1 MLNFTQEEKKAIVF
15 LAVIALLGIGVD
27 FSVKQFSE
35 VRSIACFAQDLGK
48 VDLNSADKR
57 ILMGISGI
65 GERTAQRIIDYRDG
79 HSGFS
84 DPDELKGI
92 KGISESRF
100 TKIREYLIVK

>member
-1 MLNFTQEEKKAIVF
+1 MLNLTREERKAVVF
-15 LAVIALLGIGVD
+15 LAAVALLGIGAD
-27 FSVKQFSE
+27 FSFKQFSDGK
-35 VRSIACFAQDLGK
+35 SIACFSQDLGK

-65 GERTAQRIIDYRDG
+65 GEKTAQRIIDYRDE

-84 DPDELKGI
+84 GTDELKGI

-100 TKIREYLIVK
+100 ARIKDYLVVK